1 MRAQPEMG
9 PEARIKRVVI
19 LGSTGSI
26 GVQTLDVIARNR
38 DRFEVSGLSCG
49 SNVDLLVRQC
59 RAFQP
64 QTVAVGKAAGKES
77 IEELERLVPEV
88 LSGPEALVNL
98 ARMEADIVVM
108 AVTGIAALRPLC
120 ASLRPGITV
129 GLANKESIVA
139 AGSIVMGKARKLGAA
154 IIPVDSE
161 HSAIFQC
168 IHAGSPGEVTRIILT
183 ASGGPFAG
191 KTREELAGVTVEETL
206 RHPNWRMG
214 PKITVDS
221 ATLMNKG
228 LEVIE
233 AHHLFGIEYSSIVVA
248 LHRES
253 VIHSMVEFRDGAVF
267 AQMSLPDMR
276 LPIQYALTYPE
287 RLPGP
292 VSRYEPWRG
301 GTLTFGQPDT
311 GTFPLLRLAYEA
323 GRAGGAIP
331 AVMSAANEVAVG
343 EFLAGRIGFLDIARV
358 VESVVEHAPAL
369 ESTSIREILEAD
381 AYGRAE
387 ALAEAARTGG
397 KGVH

>member
-1 MRAQPEMG
+1 M
-9 PEARIKRVVI
+9 KKVVV

-26 GVQTLDVIARNR
+26 GLQTLDVIARNR

-59 RAFQP
+59 RTFHPRA
-64 QTVAVGKAAGKES
+64 VAVSSSAGKDS
-77 IEELERLVPEV
+77 IKELERLVPEV
-88 LSGPEALVNL
+88 MAGPEALVDL

-139 AGSIVMGKARKLGAA
+139 AGSIVMEKARELGAT

-168 IHAGSPGEVTRIILT
+168 IRAGSPAEVTRIILT

-191 KTREELAGVTVEETL
+191 KTRDELAHVTVEEAI

-233 AHHLFGIEYSSIVVA
+233 AHHLFSIEYGSIVVA

-253 VIHSMVEFRDGAVF
+253 IVHSMVEFTDGAVF

-292 VSRYEPWRG
+292 ASRYEPHLG
-301 GTLTFGQPDT
+301 STLTFGQPDV

-323 GRAGGAIP
+323 GRAGGAVP

-343 EFLAGRIGFLDIARV
+343 EFLAGRIGFLDIERIVQSA
-358 VESVVEHAPAL
+358 VEHAPAL
-369 ESTSIREILEAD
+369 KSSSIREILEAD
-381 AYGRAE
+381 AYGREE